1 MEENQLNLIDY
12 FWVFYRVFQNSEL
25 MSREIGL
32 SKELIDGIYN
42 IWIALTCTL
51 PICPDKFQLH
61 CDYVLGLYNQEMTK
75 EIVTGKK
82 RKRVRREVWYP
93 PSPTLHKI
101 LFHGADVIRLIPRTL
116 MLGQLSEVYLIMY
129 FLKIFFVKLG
139 FVRRPQ
145 KFCEITAF

>member
-1 MEENQLNLIDY
+1 
-12 FWVFYRVFQNSEL
+12 

-82 RKRVRREVWYP
+82 RKRVRREVWFP

-116 MLGQLSEVYLIMY
+116 MLGQLSEVYKSLCIKY
-129 FLKIFFVKLG
+129 LG
-139 FVRRPQ
+139 VGDLNN
-145 KFCEITAF
+145 KTAHVP

>member
-1 MEENQLNLIDY
+1 MHY
-12 FWVFYRVFQNSEL
+12 FVFFRVFQNSEL

-116 MLGQLSEVYLIMY
+116 MLGQLSEVHTFTYILLTY
-129 FLKIFFVKLG
+129 FFV
-139 FVRRPQ
+139 VSQIQ
-145 KFCEITAF
+145 KVS

>member
-1 MEENQLNLIDY
+1 M
-12 FWVFYRVFQNSEL
+12 FQNSEL

-116 MLGQLSEVYLIMY
+116 MLGQLSEVYL
-129 FLKIFFVKLG
+129 LCLSLLV
-139 FVRRPQ
+139 
-145 KFCEITAF
+145 